1 VLKQRRGDALLW
13 EVAVASW
20 AEFEA
25 AAPTL
30 AATGRALLYQFG
42 AGLAFLATTRADGG
56 PRLHQ
61 ICPTV
66 FEGQLYAFITS
77 SPKRRDL
84 LRDGRYALHT
94 FLGDS
99 DEEFMLLGRAS
110 VEDDSALY
118 AAVASAL
125 QATGVRQEHDDL
137 LFTFEIVRAFHS
149 GYKGSSAAPDPPVR
163 SRWP

>member
-1 VLKQRRGDALLW
+1 MAM
-13 EVAVASW
+13 ASW

-25 AAPTL
+25 AAPAL
-30 AATGRALLYQFG
+30 AASGRALLYQYG

-56 PRLHQ
+56 PRLHP

-66 FEGQLYAFITS
+66 YEGQLYAFITN

-94 FLGDS
+94 FLGEAS
-99 DEEFMLLGRAS
+99 DEFMLLGRAN
-110 VEDDSALY
+110 VEDHSALY
-118 AAVASAL
+118 ETVAAAL

-137 LFTFEIVRAFHS
+137 LFSFAIERAFYS
-149 GYKGSSAAPDPPVR
+149 PTGSSTEPPVR
-163 SRWP
+163 STWP